1 MWRGSVPS
9 GAGLRLQ
16 DMLDWNVLLRAS
28 ILRTQS
34 SSWVGI
40 AAKLSVHEH
49 TLARSAK
56 RLAGL
61 TLRELAAA
69 GADQVVQIL
78 EERALAPVLS
88 PNVEHAA

>member
-1 MWRGSVPS
+1 
-9 GAGLRLQ
+9 
-16 DMLDWNVLLRAS
+16 MLDWNVLLRAS
-28 ILRTQS
+28 IMRTQS

-69 GADQVVQIL
+69 GADQVVHIL
-78 EERALAPVLS
+78 EERALTPVLN
-88 PNVEHAA
+88 PKAVNAA